1 MNEFDLTIE
10 EMRVLLIHL
19 DNPEQ
24 QLFYKVL
31 QQIIERD
38 RVALENAVEN
48 DQHGKARELVGGIKR
63 LRKLFNLRRD
73 LSDTMKGQ
81 TGAPKRT
88 R

>member
-10 EMRVLLIHL
+10 EMRELLIHM
-19 DNPEQ
+19 DDPRQ
-24 QLFYKVL
+24 QIFYKIL

-38 RVALENAVEN
+38 RVALENAVAN
-48 DQHGKARELVGGIKR
+48 DQHGTARELVGGIKR

-81 TGAPKRT
+81 TGTPKRT